1 MQKSECGFGGGFK
14 RVPVGAHGFKQ
25 AKRADDIG
33 LNKFLGAVNGSIH
46 VGLGG
51 KVNDGANGMASEQF
65 ADQFAVGN
73 IAVHKSVRG
82 VRGKRVEIVG
92 VAGVGERVKINHGF
106 IAVGEPILN
115 EITADEARAAG
126 DKYGHGCEGSRGGR
140 PLVTRNV
147 RDFDNLPGVVVLGY

>member
-1 MQKSECGFGGGFK
+1 MQKSECGFGGWFK
-14 RVPVGAHGFKQ
+14 RVPVSAHGFKQ
-25 AKRADDIG
+25 AKCADNVG
-33 LNKFLGAVNGSIH
+33 LNKFFGAVNGA
-46 VGLGG
+46 VYMGLRGE
-51 KVNDGANGMASEQF
+51 VNDGANGVASEQF

-73 IAVHKSVRG
+73 VAVHKSVRG

-92 VAGVGERVKINHGF
+92 VAGVGERVQIDHGF

-115 EITADEARAAG
+115 EIAADEARAAG